1 MRIFVS
7 AVIAIL
13 VPGWAA
19 AGTFDLSLDDLNGE
33 RILVVARS
41 GGGSA
46 AVAAGGEDLKVLRG
60 EEAELA
66 IARLARVDPAGDGG
80 RATKK
85 QKKIVIHKLDIDEG
99 DSGDGREV
107 RIVRKT
113 DGGRREEE
121 LLRGEEDFLL
131 EGAPVA
137 ERVERRIIRL
147 KGFDAARA
155 IKFIDETS
163 GLDAGERLEM
173 KTAAGL

>member
-13 VPGWAA
+13 IPGWAA

-60 EEAELA
+60 AEAELA
-66 IARLARVDPAGDGG
+66 IARLARVDPAAAGD
-80 RATKK
+80 RASKR
-85 QKKIVIHKLDIDEG
+85 QKKIVIHKLDID
-99 DSGDGREV
+99 DDNSGEGREV

-131 EGAPVA
+131 DGDPAA
-137 ERVERRIIRL
+137 KSVECRIIRL
-147 KGFDAARA
+147 KGVDAARA
-155 IKFIDETS
+155 IKFIDETA

-173 KTAAGL
+173 KAAAGL